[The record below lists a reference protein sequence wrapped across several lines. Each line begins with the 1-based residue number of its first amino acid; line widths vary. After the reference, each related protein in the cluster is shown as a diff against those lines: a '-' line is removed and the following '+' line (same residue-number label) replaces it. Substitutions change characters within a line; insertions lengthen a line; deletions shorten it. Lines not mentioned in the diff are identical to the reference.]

1 MNTNKRY
8 EVANMRGN
16 LHKSSVK
23 SKENSPDMCVHW
35 LDDLTTWERE
45 ENLIV
50 ISGVEII
57 GKKKS

>member
-1 MNTNKRY
+1 MSDLIRDLADSAISDIKDEINGMS
-8 EVANMRGN
+8 E
-16 LHKSSVK
+16 
-23 SKENSPDMCVHW
+23 
-35 LDDLTTWERE
+35 DDLTTWERE